1 MFVEGIM
8 ALKNKVKLDAT
19 MVKKQML
26 EEYMRRQVSGMGT
39 WINERAYAVGIE
51 PKDLYDF
58 LNESFCNP
66 KGLPRATSPL
76 GAIDED
82 IMYRHKGMAVYN
94 YFDLDTLI
102 SYGRFL
108 QRVQENMYMSS
119 YGRTRNKITSRDISN
134 SINMAR
140 DYMIKNS
147 GTINS
152 HFYNPNKPMVCNKDI
167 YNRLAPSPTMTP
179 ANFKKRYNESVCEDA
194 LSEYLDFGL
203 EHGKLIAFGDKKY
216 EISSQENYYTLDG
229 DPISYIRAGRRDGM
243 VLGYLNL
250 DNRPYYGDVYKIV
263 DDEMVY
269 VDTADGVE
277 VLDKENAPK
286 VKKFD
291 KLYYK
296 SPLQKATKITSK
308 NPKQM

>member
-1 MFVEGIM
+1 M
-8 ALKNKVKLDAT
+8 ALKNKSKLDAT
-19 MVKKQML
+19 MVKAQML

-51 PKDLYDF
+51 PKDMYDF

-66 KGLPRATSPL
+66 TGMPRATSPL
-76 GAIDED
+76 GKIDED

-108 QRVQENMYMSS
+108 QQVQENMYKAS

-134 SINMAR
+134 SVNLAR
-140 DYMIKNS
+140 EFMVKNA
-147 GTINS
+147 GTLNS
-152 HFYNPNKPMVCNKDI
+152 HFYNPNKPISCNKDI
-167 YNRLAPSPTMTP
+167 YNRLDPRPTMTP
-179 ANFKKRYNESVCEDA
+179 ANFKKRYNESVCEEA
-194 LSEYLDFGL
+194 LSDYLEFGL
-203 EHGKLIAFGDKKY
+203 EHGKLITFDGKKY
-216 EISSQENYYTLDG
+216 EIAKQENYYNIDAE
-229 DPISYIRAGRRDGM
+229 PIKYVRAGRRDSM
-243 VLGYLNL
+243 ILGYLNV
-250 DNRPYYGDVYKIV
+250 NGSPYFGDVYKME

-277 VLDKENAPK
+277 ILDKENAPN

-291 KLYYK
+291 KLYFK
-296 SPLQKATKITSK
+296 SPMQKSTKITSK
-308 NPKQM
+308 ESKQM